1 MRLSQKALDLVKE
14 QNLRQKIALALGL
27 TDRTMW
33 RYIQNN
39 DDNLTKAASLKL
51 IRQETGLSDDEIL
64 EEGNNEVVGQN

>member
-14 QNLRQKIALALGL
+14 QNLRQKIALSLGL